1 MSSHSRPG
9 SPLVLVLVLVLELVL
24 VLDLDLV
31 LVLNLVLVRDVV
43 LVLVLVVL
51 PCICW
56 TCRVELEGIA
66 FEMLIEDAKCP
77 VGKICE
83 EAES

>member
-9 SPLVLVLVLVLELVL
+9 SPPVLVLVLVLELVFVL
-24 VLDLDLV
+24 DLDLDLV
-31 LVLNLVLVRDVV
+31 LVLNLVLVRDV
-43 LVLVLVVL
+43 VLVLVVL